1 MNVIQEGTIADIRVI
16 GREALQL
23 DEIIPLTSIDT
34 SVTNNKN
41 DILLTMDASSGEIIG
56 CEIVYFQEK
65 KRRLAETDSSRE
77 DEINKDY
84 SMDGKQPKSK

>member
-1 MNVIQEGTIADIRVI
+1 MNAIQEGTIADILAI

-56 CEIVYFQEK
+56 CEIVYSQEN

-77 DEINKDY
+77 D
-84 SMDGKQPKSK
+84 